1 LWSFSPAGLR
11 LEISCESDKKKMNLI
26 FDYDKKIFLTEK
38 LMQACRRENKQQGIE
53 KISGSQSLQ
62 IRARRNEQIS
72 LLIGWLS
79 GFDRIRLCGQFLA
92 SASGA

>member
-38 LMQACRRENKQQGIE
+38 LMQACRRENKKQGIE

-79 GFDRIRLCGQFLA
+79 GFDRIRLCGQFLD

>member
-38 LMQACRRENKQQGIE
+38 LMQRVAAKT
-53 KISGSQSLQ
+53 
-62 IRARRNEQIS
+62 RNRVLKKFRGVS
-72 LLIGWLS
+72 RYRFG
-79 GFDRIRLCGQFLA
+79 LA
-92 SASGA
+92 ATNRYRY